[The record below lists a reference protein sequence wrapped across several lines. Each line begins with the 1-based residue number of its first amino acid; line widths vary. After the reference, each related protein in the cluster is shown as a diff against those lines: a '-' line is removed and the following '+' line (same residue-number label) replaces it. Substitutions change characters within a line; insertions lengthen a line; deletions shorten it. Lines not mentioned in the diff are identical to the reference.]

1 MIRLLTINKNFRL
14 FWMASCISSVGD
26 YVDDIAFSMLV
37 YLYTKSTL
45 ITSYVFAIKLI
56 FSFVSM
62 FTASIVDHNNK
73 KEIMIITSIGQ
84 GILLLILFLL
94 YGLNYVTVPLLII
107 FVTVQTLFST
117 FSIPAQNALLP
128 LLISDEDAIVARAS
142 SSMIQQFIQIF
153 AYIGSGMLINFIGIS
168 GAILIDIFTFLG
180 ASILLLGVK
189 YEEIRINEN
198 NKVPFLKTVNNG
210 FRFIF
215 LNKIVMIVLIVTF
228 WGNLFASPIDS
239 LAVVYFS
246 VFFSDKF
253 MYSIFMAAI
262 AIGGI
267 VGTWGL
273 TKCKDK
279 FPMNILLAVGYG
291 FGGLGITLMLFYSC
305 SVVPIIGGFLYGIS
319 NGFVSIMNGVLL
331 QVNTPNE
338 MMGRVFSAFR
348 CVTFASGPVGIV
360 AIGYLGEK
368 IALNIL
374 FGILGILLLVIAF
387 VCLKSITDSKI
398 KRL

>member
-180 ASILLLGVK
+180 ASILLLGDQ
-189 YEEIRINEN
+189 
-198 NKVPFLKTVNNG
+198 L
-210 FRFIF
+210 
-215 LNKIVMIVLIVTF
+215 
-228 WGNLFASPIDS
+228 
-239 LAVVYFS
+239 
-246 VFFSDKF
+246 
-253 MYSIFMAAI
+253 
-262 AIGGI
+262 
-267 VGTWGL
+267 
-273 TKCKDK
+273 
-279 FPMNILLAVGYG
+279 
-291 FGGLGITLMLFYSC
+291 
-305 SVVPIIGGFLYGIS
+305 
-319 NGFVSIMNGVLL
+319 
-331 QVNTPNE
+331 
-338 MMGRVFSAFR
+338 
-348 CVTFASGPVGIV
+348 
-360 AIGYLGEK
+360 
-368 IALNIL
+368 
-374 FGILGILLLVIAF
+374 
-387 VCLKSITDSKI
+387 
-398 KRL
+398 